1 MQSSVKENPL
11 ILHAVFS
18 IIHFVLFPNT
28 VSSLL
33 QFPHHPFNLIDQGV
47 NPGAAVVDFLL
58 HHQITEEVVAENAV
72 FETNKEEKPELDLTA
87 LNETIAYSQLVNILK
102 EPDEYLGTP
111 IKVKGI
117 YSAPFNGFSHVYN
130 YTVTI
135 QDNTQ
140 CCAQGIEFFLRNE
153 NDLSLLPEEGE
164 LVTIKGT
171 LDLFEEGKHAY
182 CLISDAMIEQ

>member
-1 MQSSVKENPL
+1 MKKNQ
-11 ILHAVFS
+11 
-18 IIHFVLFPNT
+18 
-28 VSSLL
+28 
-33 QFPHHPFNLIDQGV
+33 
-47 NPGAAVVDFLL
+47 
-58 HHQITEEVVAENAV
+58 
-72 FETNKEEKPELDLTA
+72 
-87 LNETIAYSQLVNILK
+87 IAYSQLVNILK

-140 CCAQGIEFFLRNE
+140 CCAKGIEFFLRNE

-171 LDLFEEGKHAY
+171 LDLFEEEKHAY

>member
-1 MQSSVKENPL
+1 MTQIEAKNLSLGCEKQKVVSDLNFTVSEGDYLCIIGENGSGKTTLMKTLLSLNAPL
-11 ILHAVFS
+11 KGEIVFS
-18 IIHFVLFPNT
+18 EDVKKN
-28 VSSLL
+28 
-33 QFPHHPFNLIDQGV
+33 Q
-47 NPGAAVVDFLL
+47 
-58 HHQITEEVVAENAV
+58 
-72 FETNKEEKPELDLTA
+72 
-87 LNETIAYSQLVNILK
+87 IAYSQLVNILK

-117 YSAPFNGFSHVYN
+117 TSAPFNGFSHVYN

-140 CCAQGIEFFLRNE
+140 CCAKGIEFFLRNE

-182 CLISDAMIEQ
+182 FVISDAMIEQ

>member
-1 MQSSVKENPL
+1 MKKFKKL
-11 ILHAVFS
+11 
-18 IIHFVLFPNT
+18 
-28 VSSLL
+28 
-33 QFPHHPFNLIDQGV
+33 
-47 NPGAAVVDFLL
+47 AAVLMSCAGCAALL
-58 HHQITEEVVAENAV
+58 CGCGQKEE
-72 FETNKEEKPELDLTA
+72 KSEKPELDLTA

-102 EPDEYLGTP
+102 EPDEYLGAP
-111 IKVKGI
+111 IKIKGI

-182 CLISDAMIEQ
+182 CVISDAMIEQ

>member
-1 MQSSVKENPL
+1 MKKNQ
-11 ILHAVFS
+11 
-18 IIHFVLFPNT
+18 
-28 VSSLL
+28 
-33 QFPHHPFNLIDQGV
+33 
-47 NPGAAVVDFLL
+47 
-58 HHQITEEVVAENAV
+58 
-72 FETNKEEKPELDLTA
+72 
-87 LNETIAYSQLVNILK
+87 IAYSQLVNILK

-117 YSAPFNGFSHVYN
+117 YSAPFNGFSHVCN

-182 CLISDAMIEQ
+182 CVISDAMIEQ

>member
-1 MQSSVKENPL
+1 MKKIL
-11 ILHAVFS
+11 I
-18 IIHFVLFPNT
+18 VLC
-28 VSSLL
+28 
-33 QFPHHPFNLIDQGV
+33 I
-47 NPGAAVVDFLL
+47 FLL
-58 HHQITEEVVAENAV
+58 CRCSAKKEEVVEENAV
-72 FETNKEEKPELDLTA
+72 FETKKEEKPELDLTA

-171 LDLFEEGKHAY
+171 LDLFEEEKHAY